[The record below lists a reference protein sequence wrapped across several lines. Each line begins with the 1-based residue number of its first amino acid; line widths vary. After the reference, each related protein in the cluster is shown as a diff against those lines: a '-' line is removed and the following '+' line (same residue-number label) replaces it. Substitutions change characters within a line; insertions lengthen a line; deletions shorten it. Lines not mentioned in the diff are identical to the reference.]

1 MSVRDKFPA
10 DVLTTRDR
18 GFQALQSAYDLWV
31 GARYSR
37 EGFEALA
44 PRDQEKAALYT
55 LLTRTMN
62 ASFTS
67 FLEDDVAIF
76 MGTAAQQALKN
87 IGATDTLAIIEEYR
101 QHLTPFADAQA
112 WPPYSQVPEADNDN
126 ELVARLHKEF
136 FDYPDDIETLA
147 ADYYGNDPE
156 PTDAPKLPSSGEEL
170 AMDIDEI
177 TYIIEARFIGVFDP
191 PTGDYGTYE
200 SWPAIRLLPRQRRQ
214 IIEGWRY
221 QIPYGAHATG
231 DDLAEASTF
240 LYQNNVDLQA
250 AAQEQ
255 LKAATN

>member
-67 FLEDDVAIF
+67 FLEDDV
-76 MGTAAQQALKN
+76 
-87 IGATDTLAIIEEYR
+87 ATDTLAIIEEYR

-200 SWPAIRLLPRQRRQ
+200 SWPAI
-214 IIEGWRY
+214 
-221 QIPYGAHATG
+221 PYGAHATG